1 MADRSGKTT
10 TREEDY
16 RDYEHRDIDQGWP
29 YADEISG
36 SPTDPANRAYF
47 EGAENFDEQGNP
59 GFQTA
64 DDTRIDS
71 ANGPDLIADDVE
83 GDLDDDAIEAQLVER
98 LEERGIDLSA
108 LEIRVS
114 DGEATLSGAVETRE
128 DRRMIERL
136 TLEQPGIGTVRN
148 ELTTLAVDAAIPG
161 DFDE

>member
-1 MADRSGKTT
+1 MAERSAKTT

-36 SPTDPANRAYF
+36 SPTDPANGAYG
-47 EGAENFDEQGNP
+47 EGAESFDEQGNP

-71 ANGPDLIADDVE
+71 ANGPDLVADDVE

-98 LEERGIDLSA
+98 LEDRGLDLSA

-114 DGEATLSGAVETRE
+114 DGEALLTGAVETRE
-128 DRRMIERL
+128 DRMMIERL
-136 TLEQPGIGTVRN
+136 ALAQPGINSVRN
-148 ELTTLAVDAAIPG
+148 DLTTLAVDAALPS
-161 DFDE
+161 DLDS